1 MIQLKSYAGQNVLF
15 QLYLIMKQLQF
26 FSCQTISYP
35 FAESAH
41 YSFSKTVYETFQY
54 RFYDAQKW
62 NRSFTVEYVFF
73 DKMSARF
80 AQSV

>member
-1 MIQLKSYAGQNVLF
+1 
-15 QLYLIMKQLQF
+15 MKQLQF

-41 YSFSKTVYETFQY
+41 YFFSKTVYETFQY
-54 RFYDAQKW
+54 RFYDAKNETEVLPW
-62 NRSFTVEYVFF
+62 NMFF

>member
-1 MIQLKSYAGQNVLF
+1 
-15 QLYLIMKQLQF
+15 MKQLQF

-54 RFYDAQKW
+54 RFYDAQKL